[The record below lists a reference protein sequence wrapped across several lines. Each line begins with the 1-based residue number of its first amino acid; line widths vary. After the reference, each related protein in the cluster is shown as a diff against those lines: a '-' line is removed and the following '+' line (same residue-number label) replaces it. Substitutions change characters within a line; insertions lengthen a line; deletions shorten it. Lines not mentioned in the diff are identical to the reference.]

1 MIFALERPIKVLNIF
16 TIGTGQFIVFN
27 RCSAETRFFSKLK
40 IQSIILEQQKLIE
53 TENNES
59 FLFFT
64 MFAFWLE
71 CVISEMFMVS
81 KVI

>member
-27 RCSAETRFFSKLK
+27 RCSVETRFFSKSK

-53 TENNES
+53 TEIMNH
-59 FLFFT
+59 LFFT
-64 MFAFWLE
+64 LFAFWLE

>member
-1 MIFALERPIKVLNIF
+1 MCAFNPNLPFMMIPR
-16 TIGTGQFIVFN
+16 TISFQP
-27 RCSAETRFFSKLK
+27 ETNEDRT
-40 IQSIILEQQKLIE
+40 E